1 MMKLS
6 PIIDPDVYTSGVPH
20 DVFKDLRDNDPV
32 SWTREQP
39 HEDDGGQEGAGFW
52 SITRYADIIEASR
65 QPKIFS
71 SAKGIRIEDM
81 AEDELIARTT
91 MMELD
96 PPLHTNYRRMVSNP
110 FHRKEMKNYE
120 PDLRKMAVT
129 VIEEAMAKDEF
140 DFTLDIARQLP
151 MRMLGKLLGIP
162 DKDGPWLVAAG
173 DALIGN
179 SDPEFTEFVV
189 DQVDTEEFRLLP
201 FRSPVSLK
209 LFDFAG
215 KMAAE
220 KSACPMHDVTSD
232 LLKPNRDGEVLSD
245 LDFKNFFTLLVAA
258 GNDTTRYTM
267 AAGMQALLDNPD
279 QLELLRA
286 RPELIDSA
294 VEEILRWGTVT
305 MHFRR
310 TLTQDYE
317 MGGKTLKAGDR
328 AVLWF
333 ISGDYDERQF
343 KDPFKFDITRTPN
356 EHLAFGLKTPHKCL
370 GEHLARWEIKVLFE
384 ELIPRMKHVESNG
397 PIDLLRSNFIT
408 GIKHLPIKVD
418 WV

>member
-1 MMKLS
+1 MTSLNLDS
-6 PIIDPDVYTSGVPH
+6 IIDPDVYTSGVPH
-20 DVFKDLRDNDPV
+20 DVFKQLRDEDPV
-32 SWTREQP
+32 HWTVEP
-39 HEDDGGQEGAGFW
+39 DGNGFW
-52 SITRYADIIEASR
+52 SLTRYADIVEASR

-120 PDLRKMAVT
+120 PELRKMAVT
-129 VIEEAMAKDEF
+129 VIEEAMAKNEF
-140 DFTLDIARQLP
+140 DFTIDIARQLP
-151 MRMLGKLLGIP
+151 MRMLGSLLGIP
-162 DKDGPWLVAAG
+162 DEDGPWLVAAG

-209 LFDFAG
+209 LFDYAG

-220 KSACPMHDVTSD
+220 RAGCPMHDVTSD

-279 QLELLRA
+279 QLELLRE
-286 RPELIDSA
+286 RPELIESA
-294 VEEILRWGTVT
+294 TEEMLRWGSVT

-310 TLTQDYE
+310 TLTEDYE

-343 KDPFKFDITRTPN
+343 ADPFKFDITRTPN
-356 EHLAFGLKTPHKCL
+356 EHLAFGLKSPHKCL
-370 GEHLARWEIKVLFE
+370 GEHLARWEIRVLFE
-384 ELIPRMKHVESNG
+384 ELIPRIKSIKQNG
-397 PIDLLRSNFIT
+397 EIDLLRSNFIT
-408 GIKHLPIKVD
+408 GIKHLPVKVE
-418 WV
+418 WM